1 MIALQLRR
9 WRFGQ
14 VAPLT
19 LGLTILVSVGGL
31 SFALLQG
38 WPLWLVGTATVIP
51 WLPILTIDA
60 ARIFRMYQWLALF
73 YVLVVTQTGHLLEHV
88 AQMFQIHVL
97 ALTGADARGIFGTLD
112 IEWVHFLWNTW
123 VLLAVVVLLRHFG
136 ANRWPWLTAL
146 FSSWHAVEHAYI
158 LSVYLTTGLS
168 RTPGLLAEGGALG
181 GGLPVTRPDLH
192 FLYNLIETV
201 PLITASLYQAQR
213 SAPGASRLVGKR

>member
-73 YVLVVTQTGHLLEHV
+73 YVLVVTQTGHLPEHV

-97 ALTGADARGIFGTLD
+97 AVTAADGAEFSARSISNGFISSGIHGYFWQWWCCCATLAR
-112 IEWVHFLWNTW
+112 I
-123 VLLAVVVLLRHFG
+123 AG
-136 ANRWPWLTAL
+136 C
-146 FSSWHAVEHAYI
+146 
-158 LSVYLTTGLS
+158 G
-168 RTPGLLAEGGALG
+168 
-181 GGLPVTRPDLH
+181 
-192 FLYNLIETV
+192 
-201 PLITASLYQAQR
+201 
-213 SAPGASRLVGKR
+213 